1 MGTEK
6 LLGCEIEKLEGCILY
21 KGYKLSRS
29 VIENILEDSI
39 EYRNSYSKSTVTLK
53 EKIKESFDD
62 LLLSENQIDV
72 ELLQKEWFPVG
83 EYDVFLSH
91 SHKDIDDIEA
101 LAGYLTK
108 EMGLRVFVDSFI
120 WRYCDELL
128 RKLNNEYNCID
139 STTYRHLGAN
149 WCCTNV
155 TLILNSALQEV
166 INKSEVLFFYN
177 SPNSI
182 THEYKG
188 AERSDSPWIYSE
200 ILISKVIEKRFP
212 KRTELIRKG
221 RIEVANESVG
231 LSFSY
236 PAITDHLEVLTKNQF
251 DFWKIINDSD
261 QARTKLK
268 HPLDRLYLICQN
280 IKEAL

>member
-1 MGTEK
+1 M
-6 LLGCEIEKLEGCILY
+6 Y

-29 VIENILEDSI
+29 IIEDILENTTK
-39 EYRNSYSKSTVTLK
+39 YRSYYSKSTEVLK
-53 EKIKESFDD
+53 EKIKENFYD

-108 EMGLRVFVDSFI
+108 EMGLIVFVDSFI

-128 RKLNNEYNCID
+128 QKLNNEYNYID
-139 STTYRHLGAN
+139 SNTYKHLGAN

-188 AERSDSPWIYSE
+188 VERSDSPWIYSE
-200 ILISKVIEKRFP
+200 ILISKVIEKKFP
-212 KRTELIRKG
+212 KRTELIKEG
-221 RIEVANESVG
+221 RIEFANESMG

-236 PAITDHLEVLTKNQF
+236 PAITDHLEVLTKKQF
-251 DFWKIINDSD
+251 DLWKRINNST
-261 QARTKLK
+261 QARVKLK
-268 HPLDRLYLICQN
+268 HPLDRLYLICK
-280 IKEAL
+280 I